1 MFRASKCARPGWNL
15 RTQAACPRGRRLASI
30 VVLGLAS
37 LTHLRSTAQQGESIP
52 KADSPV
58 HGNPKNGKH
67 LYDSYGCYEC
77 HGGQAQGSPL
87 SGPSIGPE
95 PMKFTAFVRYI
106 RRPSGQ
112 MPPYSDKIT
121 SQAELADIYA
131 FLVSLPHPPDAKTI
145 PLLTPPSAPEKKR

>member
-1 MFRASKCARPGWNL
+1 VRV
-15 RTQAACPRGRRLASI
+15 LASI
-30 VVLGLAS
+30 AVLGLAALAS
-37 LTHLRSTAQQGESIP
+37 LRSTAQEVESIP

-58 HGNPKNGKH
+58 HGHPKNGKR

-106 RRPSGQ
+106 RQPSGQ
-112 MPPYSDKIT
+112 MPPYSSKIT
-121 SQAELADIYA
+121 SETELADIYA
-131 FLVSLPHPPDAKTI
+131 FLVSLPHPADPKTI
-145 PLLTPPSAPEKKR
+145 PLLTPPSASEKKR